1 MKFNKIE
8 NQPKYKSGTIAPPLI
23 LISWA
28 ALSKEML
35 DKNKMV
41 CKKNFD
47 QNIDIKKYQYVV
59 SDIKDIIR
67 YQRYLLICTWFLK
80 KSIWINQVRQTG
92 FIVHF
97 KLDFYNLCSMQESIS
112 KLIFSS

>member
-67 YQRYLLICTWFLK
+67 YQRYHQISKISVDLYFISEKINLD
-80 KSIWINQVRQTG
+80 KSSLTNWIHSSFQTG
-92 FIVHF
+92 FLQPV
-97 KLDFYNLCSMQESIS
+97 
-112 KLIFSS
+112 